1 LKGSLLVAPY
11 SSEKKMV
18 VTISIIRCKSKSL
31 WNSRTLFTFINKK
44 YKELEKLMIMSN
56 TLLEFID
63 NHSLSISLYR
73 DYIDAQSQF
82 LLELNIFKKVT
93 TKKISVKNRQD
104 GYLKII
110 NIWIDIHKISPLS
123 NKLVILFIHKFIT
136 NGLDFSFMFQRLIRV
151 I

>member
-1 LKGSLLVAPY
+1 
-11 SSEKKMV
+11 MV

-110 NIWIDIHKISPLS
+110 NI
-123 NKLVILFIHKFIT
+123 
-136 NGLDFSFMFQRLIRV
+136 
-151 I
+151 